1 MNYSYIRDSSCL
13 MFNNTV
19 SAALVREA
27 SFFKSSF
34 NIVNEALLI
43 LGFLRVFDE
52 SVELSSVD

>member
-1 MNYSYIRDSSCL
+1 
-13 MFNNTV
+13 MFSNTV
-19 SAALVREA
+19 SAALVLEA

-34 NIVNEALLI
+34 NMVNEALLI